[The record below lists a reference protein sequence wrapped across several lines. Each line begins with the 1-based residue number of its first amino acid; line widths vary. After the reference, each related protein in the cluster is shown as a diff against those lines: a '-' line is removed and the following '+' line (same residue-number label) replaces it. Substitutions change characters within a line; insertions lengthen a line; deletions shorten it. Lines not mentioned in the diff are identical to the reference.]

1 MSDPIMDQHGDGEW
15 LLEVDG
21 LTVDYGLAKAVDNLS
36 LRVAPGAIVA
46 IVGANGAGKTTT
58 LSALMGL
65 LPATGSVRFR
75 GRQMVDCDVVTR
87 VVKRLALVPETR
99 DLFVEMSVE
108 ENLRLGAFQRY
119 LNGDRDFDEDFARV
133 HALFPRLKERSR
145 QLAGT
150 LSGGER
156 QMLAIGRALMARP
169 LLLMLD
175 EPSLGLAPLVVGEII
190 SVIAKLRRDG
200 VSVLLV
206 EQNAKA
212 ALGVADYAYAIEAGR
227 VAFHGPAAQLASD
240 PRIVEV
246 YLGSAETT
254 RDPDRDQAADFTR
267 EQQKG
272 IQAR

>member
-1 MSDPIMDQHGDGEW
+1 MDQHGDGEW

-240 PRIVEV
+240 PRIIEV

>member
-1 MSDPIMDQHGDGEW
+1 M
-15 LLEVDG
+15 
-21 LTVDYGLAKAVDNLS
+21 S
-36 LRVAPGAIVA
+36 LRVAAGAIVA

-75 GRQMVDCDVVTR
+75 GREMVGRDVVTR
-87 VVKRLALVPETR
+87 VTNRLAMVPETR
-99 DLFVEMSVE
+99 DLFVQMSVE

-119 LNGDRDFDEDFARV
+119 MNGDRDFTEDFARV

-190 SVIAKLRRDG
+190 SVIAKLRDDG

-227 VAFHGPAAQLASD
+227 VAFHGPAAQLAID

-246 YLGSAETT
+246 YLGSSETSGHS
-254 RDPDRDQAADFTR
+254 DHGKVDF
-267 EQQKG
+267 EQPKG
-272 IQAR
+272 IRAR